1 MSRKTS
7 IRRILT
13 GVVGAA
19 TVLGLVAACGG
30 NTAPG
35 TPGGDDGK
43 PSAGGDI
50 TLEFMQWWEPEL
62 PAGSFRALMDDF
74 EEKNPGIKVELLS
87 GPWSATKEQLVAGAV
102 AGTMP
107 DVVGLDGSWLYDL
120 VQQGSIASLTDLM
133 TEFDYDASNLA
144 KEVQLDGTT
153 YMIPVVNFVYPM
165 FVNNELLG
173 EAGVAAPPETRTEF
187 LDAAKKISALGDN
200 TSGWALPLSLET
212 GNGVQND
219 VMPWVWAGGGSMLD
233 DAGKPDLENAGMV
246 SGAEFVKE
254 LWDSGT
260 ITPGA
265 FTMKEPD
272 KVEEFVAGRVG
283 MMISSLA
290 HVNMIRKE
298 NPDLDFTVTAVP
310 APDDFTG
317 KRGIN
322 DNSWGVGVSESSDQ
336 KEAAFKLVEFLMSEE
351 VNSELSTI
359 ANGFPGNVNSVPD
372 FSQSDPLFE
381 EAFKIY
387 QAGYP
392 ANQFVGL
399 PVAEELMRIY
409 ATELQRAL
417 DGQASIT
424 DALAA
429 TQEQWTAEFK

>member
-1 MSRKTS
+1 MTRKS
-7 IRRILT
+7 GIRRIFT
-13 GVVGAA
+13 GIVGAA
-19 TVLGLVAACGG
+19 TVMALAAACGG
-30 NTAPG
+30 G
-35 TPGGDDGK
+35 STPSPTGSNGASGGDV
-43 PSAGGDI
+43 

-62 PAGSFRALMDDF
+62 PAGSFRALMDEF
-74 EEKNPGIKVELLS
+74 EAENPGIKVELLS
-87 GPWSATKEQLVAGAV
+87 GPWSATKEQLVAGSV
-102 AGTMP
+102 AGTMA

-133 TEFDYDASNLA
+133 TEFDYDASSLA

-165 FVNNELLG
+165 FVNNELLA
-173 EAGVAAPPETRTEF
+173 EAGIAAAPETRTEF
-187 LDAAKKISALGDN
+187 LDAVTKIKTLGDN
-200 TSGWALPLSLET
+200 KSGWALPLSLET
-212 GNGVQND
+212 GNGIQND

-233 DAGKPDLENAGMV
+233 DNGKPDLENAGMV

-254 LWDSGT
+254 IWDTGGV
-260 ITPGA
+260 TPGS
-265 FTMKEPD
+265 FTMKEQD

-310 APDDFTG
+310 APDDFMD

-322 DNSWGVGVSESSDQ
+322 DNSWGVGVSEASEN
-336 KEAAFKLVEFLMSEE
+336 KEAAFKLVEFLMSKD

-359 ANGFPGNVNSVPD
+359 ANGFPGNVDSTPD
-372 FSQSDPLFE
+372 FSESDPLFE

-387 QAGYP
+387 QEGYP

-417 DGQASIT
+417 DGQASVAE
-424 DALAA
+424 ALAS
-429 TQEQWTAEFK
+429 TQSQWTAEFK